1 MASARAAASPPNLKP
16 GNLLRLHNIANAR
29 GGRCLSEQY
38 LGVLAPYRF
47 RCAHGHEWQTP
58 GSNVLAGT
66 WCRQCVVEAR
76 RGKSQ
81 PETARRQS
89 SLTRRAPDGLR
100 RLQQQAAVQGGRCL
114 SEQYLGVNHSHR
126 FRCDQGHEWD
136 NLAMNVLR
144 GQWCSLC
151 RRESWRLTLAHA
163 QQAALTRG
171 GRCLSSTYVDCKT
184 KLTWECD
191 RGHIWS
197 APLATIRHRGCWC
210 PDCASLAR
218 ISNRNSKA
226 YQRYADA
233 GKRLLGE
240 TPPDG

>member
-1 MASARAAASPPNLKP
+1 VSDSPNLKP
-16 GNLLRLHNIANAR
+16 GNLLKLHDIARTR
-29 GGRCLSEQY
+29 GGQCLSEQY
-38 LGVLAPYRF
+38 VGVLQPYRF
-47 RCAHGHEWQTP
+47 RCARGHEWHTL

-76 RGKSQ
+76 RGRSQ
-81 PETARRQS
+81 PETAKLKS
-89 SLTRRAPDGLR
+89 SLSQRAPDGLL
-100 RLQQQAAVQGGRCL
+100 RLQQQAEMQGGQCL
-114 SEQYLGVNHSHR
+114 SEQYLGVNFKHR
-126 FRCDQGHEWD
+126 FRCAEGHEWD

-144 GQWCSLC
+144 GQWCKLC
-151 RRESWRLTLAHA
+151 RREAWRLTLADA
-163 QQAALTRG
+163 QQAAQAHG
-171 GRCLSSTYVDCKT
+171 GRCLSTAYVDCKT

-191 RGHIWS
+191 RGHTWS

-226 YQRYADA
+226 HQRYADA
-233 GKRLLGE
+233 GKRLLGG